1 MVPTV
6 VVGDAADMS
15 ARGALTVA
23 AADDAGE
30 GSAQSP
36 LPAEDVGRQDNS
48 TTQEVGQAVPAC
60 TPHVIGGDLSV
71 RTAPVEAEFQ
81 PQARALAVI
90 ITICRQS
97 CSVVSRAR
105 LSNYNLS
112 FTAFVLGCVG
122 RARQQ

>member
-15 ARGALTVA
+15 ARGALAVA
-23 AADDAGE
+23 TAVDAGE

-36 LPAEDVGRQDNS
+36 LPAEDVGSQDNS

-60 TPHVIGGDLSV
+60 TPNVIGVDLSV
-71 RTAPVEAEFQ
+71 RTPPVEAEVQ
-81 PQARALAVI
+81 PQARALAFI
-90 ITICRQS
+90 LTSCRQS

-105 LSNYNLS
+105 LSNL
-112 FTAFVLGCVG
+112 
-122 RARQQ
+122 